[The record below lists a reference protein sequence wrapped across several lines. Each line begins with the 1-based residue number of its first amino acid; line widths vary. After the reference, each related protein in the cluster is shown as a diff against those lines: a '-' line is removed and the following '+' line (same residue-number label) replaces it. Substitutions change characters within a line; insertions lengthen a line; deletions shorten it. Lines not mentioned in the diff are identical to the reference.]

1 MHELPDHIPTAQIL
15 LDLSTEELG
24 ARLLFLIRQRK
35 RGAYWHLGAFKI
47 EELEDELT
55 GRPALERP
63 GYPDEMHHD
72 VVLALR
78 EAWSWLE
85 ANGLII
91 PDPNGA
97 LAGMKRL
104 SRRARVIEDPSAL
117 ANYVLA
123 RRVPKE
129 FLHPGM
135 ADIVW
140 GALMRGEYDSAVF
153 HAMKAVEVAVRGA
166 AGLSA
171 ADIGVKLMR
180 EAFAP
185 ERGKLT
191 DLQSER
197 SEQTARME
205 MFAGAVG
212 SYKNPHSHRDV
223 RLSDASEAVEIVL
236 FANHLLRIVDRRVE
250 AAAVNPPA

>member
-1 MHELPDHIPTAQIL
+1 MHELSDHVPTAQIL

-24 ARLLFLIRQRK
+24 ARLLFLIRERK
-35 RGAYWHLGAFKI
+35 RGAYWHLGAFRI
-47 EELEDELT
+47 EELEDELRN
-55 GRPALERP
+55 RPAHERP
-63 GYPDEMHHD
+63 GYPDETHRD
-72 VVLALR
+72 VVIALR

-104 SRRARVIEDPSAL
+104 SRRARSIEDSSAL
-117 ANYVLA
+117 ANYLLA

-129 FLHPGM
+129 LLHPSM
-135 ADIVW
+135 ADVVW
-140 GALMRGEYDSAVF
+140 GALMRGEFDSAVF
-153 HAMKAVEVAVRGA
+153 HAMKAVEVAVRDA
-166 AGLSA
+166 AGLSP

-197 SEQTARME
+197 AEQTARME

-212 SYKNPHSHRDV
+212 SYKNPLSHRDV
-223 RLSDASEAVEIVL
+223 RLTSASEAVEIIL
-236 FANHLLRIVDRRVE
+236 FANHLLRIVARRVE
-250 AAAVNPPA
+250 AAGANPPT